1 MAAVPFRVKALFE
14 YTSEHEDDLNFA
26 ESQFITVTAEEDDD
40 WYFGEYTDESGM
52 KKEGIF
58 PRNFVEK
65 VEPTAPPRPTRRKK
79 RDSIDPATAVNPHQ
93 TLDPA
98 PAEFSEALSAP
109 PGPEVAAAPVGPVSD
124 QTEAESK
131 EEPTPTLV
139 STASTASTATATT
152 FAPVAAPGASPEPV
166 PAPTSPLT
174 ESHVSAPAPPAP
186 QPVKAS
192 EPHAPQAIPTLASN
206 PSVAKPPPPAQPKPS
221 GPPPVGGKPTNNAF
235 LQRIAAFNKGGG
247 GPVVPVKPGPSNQYI
262 KKPFVAAPPSRD
274 AYVAPVRNNFP
285 TPKLYRR
292 DEDPEV
298 KEQEAEIKEAAAK
311 AGLLVESGND
321 ADVEDQPKPMSL
333 KERMALLQK
342 QQLEA
347 AQRHADIAAKKE
359 KPKKPTKKRTESFDI
374 MPTAP
379 EAAVGKGESAE
390 PSATG
395 AAVEDESNQS
405 IVSTSPP
412 RHRAVKHVDVS
423 DGNEADMSGA
433 GETTEGPED
442 TAEQDE
448 SIGTGELPAR
458 KDTAAVVDEEEVEEE
473 EEDDDIDPEVRRKEE
488 LRARMAKL
496 SGGMGMPG
504 MGMAGM
510 FGGPIMGMGGPP
522 AIRKKKPTAPQERRS
537 VDQPRDDEPTSPVAA
552 PAPAPIPIPGIMALP
567 GMTQK
572 AGTEEDAAPQ
582 IPGSSPRS
590 SVDVKRPS
598 EVDTAEASESKSY
611 PASQETPRSP
621 PAIPTAPRV
630 PAPESRPAPPLPP
643 NAPSA
648 VATSTAEVLSPSPGS
663 ASDDEETDGQSHT
676 TAHQSSPSSPAT
688 RSPPPLPPIVASP
701 SSTNAQRIPPIPL
714 MASPVQ
720 EAAPP
725 LPQSKRL
732 SRPPPPI
739 PDATPS
745 IPQVQTRAPPP
756 PPPSAAPSLPLAVKS
771 DEEEKE
777 EVTEY
782 DGDYDTDIASSV
794 PHRDALHRDV
804 GHPEGEASTA
814 TAPPLPTS
822 APPPRAVPP
831 RVPSSPA
838 TANDGRRSLDFPRTA
853 PPPPPP
859 PSSAPVQ
866 QAEPANSGYSYKPQR
881 QSFSYTSRQ
890 AIIQPMI
897 EEEEGGFAPGISSV
911 SAPPRAAPAA
921 PVPPSTMANRSAKQ
935 SFDGVRVPVRRSIDV
950 GRPSMS
956 MEFGFIAEDI
966 DVAAHTQWFTQDGQ
980 VPPIFQN
987 RMDILVESEHETS
1000 TNSGAKTITTRHIY
1014 VLFQD
1019 YSQTIL
1025 TVKYDPYNASDVEI
1039 EQRHEPPPRALR
1051 QDQLENSYER
1061 YGKAIF
1067 QAVTGKKDSIVG
1079 DGTPQKLVLD
1089 LLRPFNDVLGPIGT
1103 RSYGALVYANM
1114 ANASTQQN
1122 DQIRPGDIISFRNAR
1137 FQGKH
1142 GPMHAKYSMDVGKP
1156 DHVAVVAEWDGTKK
1170 KVRAW
1175 EQGRESKKVKMESF
1189 KLDDLRSGEVKI
1201 WRVMPR
1207 TWVGWSD
1214 AK

>member
-14 YTSEHEDDLNFA
+14 YVSEHQDDLKFA
-26 ESQFITVTAEEDDD
+26 EGQFITVTAEEDDD
-40 WYFGEYTDESGM
+40 WYYGEYADESGA

-79 RDSIDPATAVNPHQ
+79 RDSIDPATAVSPHQ
-93 TLDPA
+93 ADSDRSAAAAAAAAAPIANLEPEPEPKQEVAPVPVATAPA
-98 PAEFSEALSAP
+98 PAPEPISAP
-109 PGPEVAAAPVGPVSD
+109 APATVPPPAAAAAPAPVQATAPASPI
-124 QTEAESK
+124 AESH
-131 EEPTPTLV
+131 P
-139 STASTASTATATT
+139 S
-152 FAPVAAPGASPEPV
+152 PV
-166 PAPTSPLT
+166 
-174 ESHVSAPAPPAP
+174 APPAP
-186 QPVKAS
+186 QPVKAP
-192 EPHAPQAIPTLASN
+192 ELPTPHSIPTSAPAAPAAS
-206 PSVAKPPPPAQPKPS
+206 KPPPPPPQPKPS

-274 AYVAPVRNNFP
+274 AYVAPARTNFP
-285 TPKLYRR
+285 TPKIYRR

-311 AGLLVESGND
+311 AGLLVESNND
-321 ADVEDQPKPMSL
+321 ADAEDQPKPLSL

-347 AQRHADIAAKKE
+347 AQRHADIVAKKE
-359 KPKKPTKKRTESFDI
+359 KPKKPVKKRTESFDLP
-374 MPTAP
+374 PTAP
-379 EAAVGKGESAE
+379 EASGSKPEATEAQ
-390 PSATG
+390 ATG
-395 AAVEDESNQS
+395 SVENDSQSAVPL
-405 IVSTSPP
+405 SPP
-412 RHRAVKHVDVS
+412 RNRAVRNVEAS
-423 DGNEADMSGA
+423 DGNEADLSGA

-442 TAEQDE
+442 LADRDDSLGEQ
-448 SIGTGELPAR
+448 PA
-458 KDTAAVVDEEEVEEE
+458 KQQVTAAADEQEEEEEGEE

-510 FGGPIMGMGGPP
+510 FGGPMMGMGGPP
-522 AIRKKKPTAPQERRS
+522 AIRKKKPAAPTERKS
-537 VDQPRDDEPTSPVAA
+537 VDQQRDDEPASPASISA
-552 PAPAPIPIPGIMALP
+552 PAPFPIPGMMALP
-567 GMTQK
+567 GMSQK
-572 AGTEEDAAPQ
+572 PSAEEEAAPIPSAAPQ
-582 IPGSSPRS
+582 IPASSPRS
-590 SVDVKRPS
+590 SVEVKQP
-598 EVDTAEASESKSY
+598 EAETKEPQS
-611 PASQETPRSP
+611 PLSQDAPRSP
-621 PAIPTAPRV
+621 PVAPSMPKIPRV
-630 PAPESRPAPPLPP
+630 PVPETRAAPPPP
-643 NAPSA
+643 PVNIP
-648 VATSTAEVLSPSPGS
+648 TSTTEILSPSPGS
-663 ASDDEETDGQSHT
+663 ASDDEETDGHSHA
-676 TAHQSSPSSPAT
+676 AHQSGPSSPAA
-688 RSPPPLPPIVASP
+688 RSPPPLPPIVSP
-701 SSTNAQRIPPIPL
+701 TLTTNTSRIPPIPL
-714 MASPVQ
+714 MTSPIQ
-720 EAAPP
+720 EAPP
-725 LPQSKRL
+725 SPPQNKRL

-739 PDATPS
+739 PEAAPAL
-745 IPQVQTRAPPP
+745 PAQTRAPPP
-756 PPPSAAPSLPLAVKS
+756 PPPPNAAPGLPPVMNR
-771 DEEEKE
+771 DEEDKE

-782 DGDYDTDIASSV
+782 DGDYDTDIASSA
-794 PHRDALHRDV
+794 PHKDALHRDV
-804 GHPEGEASTA
+804 NMEAESPA
-814 TAPPLPTS
+814 V
-822 APPPRAVPP
+822 APPPVPMSMPRAVP
-831 RVPSSPA
+831 RVPSSPTPA
-838 TANDGRRSLDFPRTA
+838 HDGRRSLDFPRAA
-853 PPPPPP
+853 PPLP
-859 PSSAPVQ
+859 PSAAPPVQ
-866 QAEPANSGYSYKPQR
+866 HSEPANNDYVYKPQR

-897 EEEEGGFAPGISSV
+897 EEEEGSFGASSV
-911 SAPPRAAPAA
+911 SPPPPRAAPIPSA
-921 PVPPSTMANRSAKQ
+921 PPPSMPTRSAKQ

-956 MEFGFIAEDI
+956 MESGFIAN
-966 DVAAHTQWFTQDGQ
+966 DVDVGAHTTWFAQDGQ
-980 VPPIFQN
+980 VPPVFQN
-987 RMDILVESEHETS
+987 RKDILVESEHETT
-1000 TNSGAKTITTRHIY
+1000 TNSGAKTVITRLVY

-1025 TVKYDPYNASDVEI
+1025 TVKYDPYNTSDVSI

-1051 QDQLENSYER
+1051 QDQLEDSYER

-1067 QAVTGKKDSIVG
+1067 EGASNKKDTVVG
-1079 DGTPQKLVLD
+1079 DGTPQKLVME

-1142 GPMHAKYSMDVGKP
+1142 GPMHAKYSMEVGKP

-1207 TWVGWSD
+1207 TWVGWSG